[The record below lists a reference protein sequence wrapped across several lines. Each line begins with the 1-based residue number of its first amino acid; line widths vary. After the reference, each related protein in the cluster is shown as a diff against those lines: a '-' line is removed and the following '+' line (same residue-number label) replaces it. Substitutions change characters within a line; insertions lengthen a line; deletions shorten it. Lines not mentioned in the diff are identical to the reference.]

1 VLPTLP
7 LCGFAGM
14 TLKSLIK
21 PRVSNV
27 ARRDRFVAM
36 TQQIGALDD
45 VKDFEKAFQN
55 AFKNALEN
63 ARPGRRTNGAGLR
76 RRVQGNWAS
85 SKST

>member
-1 VLPTLP
+1 
-7 LCGFAGM
+7 M

-21 PRVSNV
+21 PRVSNG

-63 ARPGRRTNGAGLR
+63 AHPGRRTNGAG
-76 RRVQGNWAS
+76 RVQGNWAG